1 MFSGDRARKGK
12 EKRCLFP
19 TRGWRMDSH
28 SFLVSSG
35 KGVNDGSQCLLHRA
49 VVYRLDTVSRNHF
62 PDTWAWGQSREEM
75 GHSEVSQLG
84 FLAQRAHLHSPS
96 QHGVCCH

>member
-1 MFSGDRARKGK
+1 MPSGDRARKGK

-28 SFLVSSG
+28 SCLVSSG
-35 KGVNDGSQCLLHRA
+35 QGVNDGSQCLFHRA

-62 PDTWAWGQSREEM
+62 PDTWAWGQRGEEM
-75 GHSEVSQLG
+75 E
-84 FLAQRAHLHSPS
+84 AQ
-96 QHGVCCH
+96 